1 MTLSEPQKPEA
12 WKASPILQAKSAAP
26 AFLRLNWD
34 DAEVAGFGPWRII
47 NQDAPLMAT
56 SLEPAGLQDIELLPE
71 PNAGHETEVDAPAAS
86 ATAQQ
91 GMDPQA
97 LEALKMEA
105 YAEGLAA
112 GRTEGR
118 KEAEQAMA
126 DERTRDRALLSNV
139 IASVQNLA
147 ADQEQLFEPLKRLAL
162 HLAEQLVRAELQL
175 SGAAIEQ
182 LVRQCLAHLDQPA
195 DKAVVCL
202 NPDDLERLRRFG
214 DAAEGLRLEA
224 DARLQPGSVRV
235 EVNDSLVEDLIEHRL
250 EVLSRQLLGDAHV
263 RLQPSSLAAQRTE
276 VEDAGRSPWPGTVSD
291 DVTDLPYR
299 SNDEPEPPQTPE
311 NKAGD

>member
-1 MTLSEPQKPEA
+1 MTLSDSHKPQSWRTDP
-12 WKASPILQAKSAAP
+12 LMQVKSAAP

-34 DAEVAGFGPWRII
+34 DAQVAGFGPWRII

-56 SLEPAGLQDIELLPE
+56 SLEPAGLQDIELLPDPE
-71 PNAGHETEVDAPAAS
+71 AGLESNAENEGPGGQNGT
-86 ATAQQ
+86 QG
-91 GMDPQA
+91 GMDPEA
-97 LEALKMEA
+97 LEAIRAAA

-112 GRTEGR
+112 GRVEG
-118 KEAEQAMA
+118 KLEAEQAQA
-126 DERTRDRALLSNV
+126 DEQAHDRTLLANV
-139 IASVQNLA
+139 VGSLQNLA

-162 HLAEQLVRAELQL
+162 HLAEQLVRAELTL

-202 NPDDLERLRRFG
+202 HPDDLERLRRLG
-214 DAAEGLRLEA
+214 DATKGLRLEA

-250 EVLSRQLLGDAHV
+250 EVLSRQLLGDA
-263 RLQPSSLAAQRTE
+263 QAT
-276 VEDAGRSPWPGTVSD
+276 DPGNS
-291 DVTDLPYR
+291 R
-299 SNDEPEPPQTPE
+299 HE
-311 NKAGD
+311 

>member
-1 MTLSEPQKPEA
+1 MTLSDSHKPQSWRTDP
-12 WKASPILQAKSAAP
+12 LMQVKSAAP

-34 DAEVAGFGPWRII
+34 DAQVAGFGPWRII

-56 SLEPAGLQDIELLPE
+56 SLEPAGLQDIELLPDPE
-71 PNAGHETEVDAPAAS
+71 AGQESNAENDGPSGQDGT
-86 ATAQQ
+86 Q
-91 GMDPQA
+91 GYMDPEA
-97 LEALKMEA
+97 LEAIRAAA

-112 GRTEGR
+112 GRVEG
-118 KEAEQAMA
+118 KLEAEQAQA
-126 DERTRDRALLSNV
+126 DEQAHDRTLLTNV
-139 IASVQNLA
+139 VGSLQNLA

-162 HLAEQLVRAELQL
+162 HLAEQLVRAELTL

-202 NPDDLERLRRFG
+202 HPDDLERLRRLG
-214 DAAEGLRLEA
+214 DATKGLRLEA

-250 EVLSRQLLGDAHV
+250 EVLSRQLLGDA
-263 RLQPSSLAAQRTE
+263 QA
-276 VEDAGRSPWPGTVSD
+276 
-291 DVTDLPYR
+291 TDTGNSR
-299 SNDEPEPPQTPE
+299 HE
-311 NKAGD
+311 